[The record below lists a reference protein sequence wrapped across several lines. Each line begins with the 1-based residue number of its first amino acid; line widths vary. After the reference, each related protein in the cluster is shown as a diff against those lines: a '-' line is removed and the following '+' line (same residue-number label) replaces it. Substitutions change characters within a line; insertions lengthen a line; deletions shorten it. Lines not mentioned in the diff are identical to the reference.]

1 MTVSAAE
8 LAHAQ
13 AILYADAKEPT
24 HAVELPLRFDSV
36 ANGGQGATWGGRM
49 VRAKATKTKRK
60 AVRDGLL
67 LTMPHLARLL
77 AARIAVRMVRL
88 SPGELDS
95 DNLARALKPCR
106 DGVADALGTHD
117 RDPRIEWLPA
127 QEKRRGGYA
136 VRVEF
141 YV

>member
-24 HAVELPLRFDSV
+24 FALELPLRLDSV
-36 ANGGQGATWGGRM
+36 ANGGQGTTHGGRM
-49 VRAKATKTKRK
+49 VRAKATKTKRE

-67 LTMPHLARLL
+67 LTMPEVARLL
-77 AARIAVRMVRL
+77 PARIAVRMVRIG
-88 SPGELDS
+88 PRELDS

-117 RDPRIEWLPA
+117 RDPRIDWLPA

-136 VRVEF
+136 VRIEV
-141 YV
+141 YT